1 MTGLQKVLKATGKM
15 IVQSGN
21 ESVTWVWDY
30 ANDRPMIEKEMTKEE
45 IKASEITKWMP
56 LKKQITK

>member
-1 MTGLQKVLKATGKM
+1 MTGLQKGLKSTGRI

-45 IKASEITKWMP
+45 IKASEIAKWMP
-56 LKKQITK
+56 LKDKIK

>member
-1 MTGLQKVLKATGKM
+1 MTGLQKVLKSTGRI
-15 IVQSGN
+15 IVQSGS

-45 IKASEITKWMP
+45 IKASEIAKWMP
-56 LKKQITK
+56 LKDKIK